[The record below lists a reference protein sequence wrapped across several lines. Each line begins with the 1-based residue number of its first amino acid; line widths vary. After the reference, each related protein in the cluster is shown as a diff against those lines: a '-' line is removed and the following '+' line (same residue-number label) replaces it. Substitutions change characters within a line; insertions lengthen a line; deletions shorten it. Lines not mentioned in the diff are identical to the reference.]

1 MKRGWKKSLPLQT
14 INGNAV
20 ETVNA
25 RELHAFLG
33 SKQAFSDW
41 IKNRVE
47 QYDFVENQD
56 FVKLHKK
63 MELSKT
69 GQMGKIEYFV
79 RFHKKWKREIGGT
92 TRIEYF
98 VSVGMTKELR
108 G

>member
-1 MKRGWKKSLPLQT
+1 
-14 INGNAV
+14 
-20 ETVNA
+20 
-25 RELHAFLG
+25 
-33 SKQAFSDW
+33 
-41 IKNRVE
+41 
-47 QYDFVENQD
+47 
-56 FVKLHKK
+56 